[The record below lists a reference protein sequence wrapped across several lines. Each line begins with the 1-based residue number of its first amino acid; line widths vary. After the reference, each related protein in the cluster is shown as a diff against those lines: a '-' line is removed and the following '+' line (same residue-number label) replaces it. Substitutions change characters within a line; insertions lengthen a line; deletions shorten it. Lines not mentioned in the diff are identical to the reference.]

1 MTGLLQTAIL
11 MGNQVSSWEKSGKHL
26 MSRPTGHGILRLH
39 MNKMVK
45 NA

>member
-1 MTGLLQTAIL
+1 

-39 MNKMVK
+39 IKW
-45 NA
+45 